1 MSISCD
7 NEIEDERYRNDFGD
21 SEDDGDVD
29 RTESNAFSKNE
40 CREIKNEDEDADEQL
55 RQTRIN
61 LRNFVKA

>member
-29 RTESNAFSKNE
+29 RTESNACSKNE